1 MPPQPMHQQIQSVL
15 DRYAANGGQ
24 VRVVTLEA
32 CAHGV
37 PTEDPQAIADA
48 IAAYL

>member
-1 MPPQPMHQQIQSVL
+1 MHQQIHRVL

-24 VRVVTLEA
+24 VRVVTLEN

-48 IAAYL
+48 IATYL